1 MTCVRYKC
9 LYGFWVFWHSH
20 IQFIVLAV
28 LMPLQGSL
36 AYPSSIN
43 NLASG
48 YSPWDETSMMINAS
62 SSQMVPSQDDFTSL
76 HGIEGMD
83 TPFWVNFFVIIVVD

>member
-1 MTCVRYKC
+1 MFVTNVYMD
-9 LYGFWVFWHSH
+9 FEFFWHSH
-20 IQFIVLAV
+20 VQFIGLAV

-36 AYPSSIN
+36 AYPSSV
-43 NLASG
+43 ASG

-62 SSQMVPSQDDFTSL
+62 SSQMVPSSQDDFTSL

-83 TPFWVNFFVIIVVD
+83 TLLSVLASLWYNSGS